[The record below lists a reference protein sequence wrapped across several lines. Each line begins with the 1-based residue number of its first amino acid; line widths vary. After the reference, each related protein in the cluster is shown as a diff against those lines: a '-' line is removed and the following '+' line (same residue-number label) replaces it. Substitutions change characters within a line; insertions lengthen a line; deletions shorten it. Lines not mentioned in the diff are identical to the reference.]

1 MKKIKLFD
9 QFVSENTTKLTEAL
23 DAGVVTKVVK
33 LQFDISDE
41 IKIDDEVLLAL
52 GPDAAGMFSIAEDIE
67 KWTGLKK
74 ADAEAYDTKPTD
86 AYLYGMSNVMNGG
99 ANMFLWIT
107 MDRLKGDAE
116 SSGSLFAAMMDV
128 LPHEC
133 FHLAKKVLV
142 RHQAKKLGVSLEG
155 DEWIKHDYG
164 QGEYVWPSEGDHKD
178 PMVVMSEEDFAWIYG
193 YITKAVAPVFIEL
206 GKTMIPEL
214 ENFEI

>member
-1 MKKIKLFD
+1 MKHVELFE
-9 QFVSENTTKLTEAL
+9 QFISENTTKLTEAL
-23 DAGVVTKVVK
+23 DEGVVTKVVK

-52 GPDAAGMFSIAEDIE
+52 GPDAVGMFSIAEDIE

-74 ADAEAYDTKPTD
+74 AEAEAYDTKPTD
-86 AYLYGMSNVMNGG
+86 AFLYGMSNVMNGG
-99 ANMFLWIT
+99 ADMFLWIT
-107 MDRLKGDAE
+107 MDRLKGEAE
-116 SSGSLFAAMMDV
+116 ASGSLFAAMMDV

-133 FHLAKKVLV
+133 FHLAKKVLA
-142 RHQAKKLGVSLEG
+142 RHQAKKLGVSLKG

-164 QGEYVWPSEGDHKD
+164 QGEYTWPSEGDHKD
-178 PMVVMSEEDFAWIYG
+178 PMVVMSEEDFAWVYG

-206 GKTMIPEL
+206 GKTIIPEI